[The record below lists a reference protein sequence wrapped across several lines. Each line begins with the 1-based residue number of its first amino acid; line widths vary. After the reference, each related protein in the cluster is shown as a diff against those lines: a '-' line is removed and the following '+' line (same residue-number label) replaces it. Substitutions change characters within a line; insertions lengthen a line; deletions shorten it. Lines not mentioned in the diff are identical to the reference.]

1 LTIQFPQYRK
11 YLNGQSYF
19 KIISAEEMTEL
30 KIIGSLYEVHHLK
43 VKILPDRNLL
53 HDLLN
58 DYAAFAEAIDEMEFE
73 DKLQYCKLHLQKLS
87 F

>member
-1 LTIQFPQYRK
+1 MQFPQYRK

-30 KIIGSLYEVHHLK
+30 KIIGRFYEVHTLK
-43 VKILPDRNLL
+43 VKILPDRNFIS
-53 HDLLN
+53 DLLN
-58 DYAAFAEAIDEMEFE
+58 DFIEFATTIDEKEFE
-73 DKLQYCKLHLQKLS
+73 EQLQYCKNHLQKLS